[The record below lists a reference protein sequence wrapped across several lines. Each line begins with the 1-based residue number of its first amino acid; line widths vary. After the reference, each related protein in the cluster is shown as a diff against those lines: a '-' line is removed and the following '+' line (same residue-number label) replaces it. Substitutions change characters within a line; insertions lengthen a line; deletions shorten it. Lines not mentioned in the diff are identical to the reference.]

1 MIAFMAPQAQE
12 TSPFN
17 GQHFI
22 NHGEST
28 PRFSTWNGINTV
40 QTTEASPYEQVLPSQ
55 QKRFRDDKAQVQE
68 INCHQREHYVSHSI
82 PETQSEEEVSQSSA
96 GKRSRH
102 NDYRPPRE
110 IKTSVVSVMG
120 SLVGGGFVQSNTQ
133 VKIRRQLSGS
143 HLDQFFTSDAMDE
156 DVPEHRERSMSF

>member
-12 TSPFN
+12 TSPFD
-17 GQHFI
+17 GQHI
-22 NHGEST
+22 VNHSQST
-28 PRFSTWNGINTV
+28 PRFSTWNGIIPV

-55 QKRFRDDKAQVQE
+55 QKRFREDQRQIYQQHSYQQE
-68 INCHQREHYVSHSI
+68 YCVSHSI

-96 GKRSRH
+96 GKRSRP

-110 IKTSVVSVMG
+110 MKTSVVSVMG

-143 HLDQFFTSDAMDE
+143 HLDQFLTSDAMDE
-156 DVPEHRERSMSF
+156 DVPEQRERSMSF